1 MANDIMKK
9 ELCPVCKYELET
21 CQCLYSGSAHPDRH
35 KRYEVVIDNLYL
47 LTETQLQHIIF
58 LQQFWRASYSDD
70 EKDKILQELKDNFK
84 FNKIDE

>member
-1 MANDIMKK
+1 MQK

-35 KRYEVVIDNLYL
+35 KRYEVVINNLYL
-47 LTETQLQHIIF
+47 LTETQLRHIIS
-58 LQQFWRASYSDD
+58 LQQFRRVSYIDD

-84 FNKIDE
+84 RNKIDK

>member
-1 MANDIMKK
+1 MKK

-21 CQCLYSGSAHPDRH
+21 CQRLYSGSVHPDRY

-47 LTETQLQHIIF
+47 LTETQLRHIIF
-58 LQQFWRASYSDD
+58 LQQFWRASYIDD

-84 FNKIDE
+84 CNKIDE